1 MVVGNAEVSL
11 SIRTLVKNSSETRRV
26 FLRVVGQ
33 SALAFGAA
41 TVTSACGDAS
51 GDDGAGGQGGS
62 AGNGQE
68 LPGINVGPL
77 DRFQQDGL
85 YKVAGTS
92 VLVGRDVQGVFA
104 RSSLCTH
111 QGCNLNDDGMMQ
123 ADGGIECGCHG
134 SEFDSTGGILGG
146 PATKP
151 LPAFAVALGL
161 DGNLYVDTGTPVD
174 SSVRLDV

>member
-1 MVVGNAEVSL
+1 VE
-11 SIRTLVKNSSETRRV
+11 SSSKTRRV
-26 FLRVVGQ
+26 FLRVLGQ
-33 SALAFGAA
+33 SAIAFGAA
-41 TVTSACGDAS
+41 TVTSACGDS
-51 GDDGAGGQGGS
+51 GGDDGAGGQGGS
-62 AGNGQE
+62 AGGNAQE

-77 DRFQQDGL
+77 DQFQQDGL
-85 YKVAGTS
+85 HRVAGTS
-92 VLVGRDVQGVFA
+92 VLIGRDMQGVFA

-134 SEFDSTGGILGG
+134 SEFDSTGEVLGG

-151 LPAFAVALGL
+151 LPGFAVGLGL
-161 DGNLYVDTGTPVD
+161 DGNLYVDTGAPVD